1 MGHCEGFVLYPNL
14 IMKVLALLLAAVAML
29 DLALAVPDFDAFPSL
44 RQDSGAPTQP
54 SAIAP
59 TTSPTPT
66 PDNDGGDSSG
76 DSDAAT
82 GDQAVGTASQNWASD
97 GEGSDLK
104 CYVPGQCQEYS
115 INFIDSDNPDTCG
128 HHCRKENRNKP
139 EGDSSRCNWWSWEPV
154 QNLCVMFSNC
164 SKADVP
170 NPGPDT
176 APCERCISGQ
186 GECPARACYNTIKCK
201 GIFIDSFADS
211 DLRKCISAC
220 ATHDDCGYYT
230 YEKTNSHCVL
240 YEDCNKGTDGEWL
253 ECNTCFT
260 GERSCGLGFLG
271 TTLEGFG
278 FESQE
283 GHAYDLD
290 RKFSAAMDQAC
301 FNSGDE
307 HVIDDE
313 VAGCVTF
320 GVCARKQV
328 FRCDAGYAFDKRSQQ
343 CENIRDK
350 ALADDHIMC
359 EGKKLESTAYYKEF
373 DFSNRNA

>member
-1 MGHCEGFVLYPNL
+1 MGTHCEGFVLHPKL
-14 IMKVLALLLAAVAML
+14 TMKVLALLLVAAVML
-29 DLALAVPDFDAFPSL
+29 DLALAVPDFDEFPSLRFDEFPSL
-44 RQDSGAPTQP
+44 RQEGASGDSGDDSQA
-54 SAIAP
+54 S
-59 TTSPTPT
+59 
-66 PDNDGGDSSG
+66 GDSSG

-82 GDQAVGTASQNWASD
+82 GDQAIGTASQNWASD

-128 HHCRKENRNKP
+128 HHCRKENKNKP

-164 SKADVP
+164 SKADAP

-176 APCERCISGQ
+176 APCEQCISGQ

-201 GIFIDSFADS
+201 GVFIDSFANS
-211 DLRKCISAC
+211 DLRECITAC

-230 YEKTNSHCVL
+230 YEKTNMHCVL

-260 GERSCGLGFLG
+260 GEKSCGLGFLG
-271 TTLEGFG
+271 TTIAGFG

-283 GHAYDLD
+283 GHSYDLD

-301 FNSGDE
+301 FDSGDE

-328 FRCDAGYAFDKRSQQ
+328 FRCDAGYAFDMRSQR

-350 ALADDHIMC
+350 AMADDHIMC
-359 EGKKLESTAYYKEF
+359 LGEKLESTAYYK
-373 DFSNRNA
+373 DFVSSN